1 MSELLVLAF
10 DEMDTAEKASQVLA
24 DLEAGQLKQL
34 NDVVIVVRHEDGK
47 PQIRQLKRFTGSKAL
62 GGTFWG
68 FLIGLI
74 FFVPVLGALVGAVVG
89 TAYAFL
95 HDAGIPDDFIKQVS
109 ETVKPG
115 TSALFMLVSSDPGQ
129 VLLRLKEFN
138 GVLVQ
143 TTLSD
148 STVDHLRDLHAVD

>member
-1 MSELLVLAF
+1 M
-10 DEMDTAEKASQVLA
+10 
-24 DLEAGQLKQL
+24 
-34 NDVVIVVRHEDGK
+34 IVVRHADGK
-47 PQIRQLKRFTGSKAL
+47 PQTKQLKRFAGNKAL

-68 FLIGLI
+68 FLIGII
-74 FFVPVLGALVGAVVG
+74 FFVPVLGALVGAVMG

-109 ETVKPG
+109 ETVTPG
-115 TSALFMLVSSDPGQ
+115 TSALFLLVSSDPGQ

-138 GVLVQ
+138 GKLIQ

-148 STVDHLRDLHAVD
+148 ESVDHLKNLHAIE